1 MEKTIYDL
9 KELSSYLKVSV
20 SEIRKLVRSKRIP
33 HFRIGNRI
41 KFDLNKINKW
51 LENLEELEGKNILF
65 YQEKQAK
72 YAIIIN
78 R

>member
-9 KELSSYLKVSV
+9 KELSNYLKVSV

-51 LENLEELEGKNILF
+51 LENLEEQEGKNLLF
-65 YQEKQAK
+65 Y
-72 YAIIIN
+72 
-78 R
+78 

>member
-65 YQEKQAK
+65 Y
-72 YAIIIN
+72 
-78 R
+78 